1 MILYG
6 ENQDINMK
14 IIGYSDV
21 ITNSSSETFIW
32 YTREGINQIKD
43 IVNSILKLGGSNK
56 TFDDY
61 FTINLDV
68 DLEEVKEKCKIPE
81 EEFEKM
87 SIEEIENIAMYNQSG
102 NPEWDYYDNTIPTID
117 GVCIRAKDSNNK
129 DIARLLMN
137 IDNIFDK
144 ETYFNG

>member
-1 MILYG
+1 
-6 ENQDINMK
+6 MK

-32 YTREGINQIKD
+32 YTREGINKIKD
-43 IVNSILKLGGSNK
+43 IVNNILKLGGSDK

-87 SIEEIENIAMYNQSG
+87 SIEEIENIAMYNQPSD
-102 NPEWDYYDNTIPTID
+102 PEWYDDNTTPTIE
-117 GVCIRAKDSNNK
+117 GVCIKAKDSNNQ

-144 ETYFNG
+144 ETFFNG

>member
-1 MILYG
+1 MMKV
-6 ENQDINMK
+6 INW
-14 IIGYSDV
+14 SDV
-21 ITNSSSETFIW
+21 ITNSSSETFVW

-43 IVNSILKLGGSNK
+43 IVNNILKLGGPNK

-61 FTINLDV
+61 FTINIDI

-87 SIEEIENIAMYNQSG
+87 SIEEIENIAMDNQPG
-102 NPEWDYYDNTIPTID
+102 TPEWYDDNTVPTID
-117 GVCIRAKDSNNK
+117 GVCIKAKDPNNQ

-144 ETYFNG
+144 ETFFNG

>member
-1 MILYG
+1 
-6 ENQDINMK
+6 MK

-43 IVNSILKLGGSNK
+43 IVNSILKLGGSDK

-81 EEFEKM
+81 EEFKKM
-87 SIEEIENIAMYNQSG
+87 SIEEIENIAMYNQPSDPG
-102 NPEWDYYDNTIPTID
+102 WYDDNTTPTIE
-117 GVCIRAKDSNNK
+117 GVCIKAKDPNNQ

-144 ETYFNG
+144 ETFFNG

>member
-1 MILYG
+1 
-6 ENQDINMK
+6 MK

-21 ITNSSSETFIW
+21 ITNSSSETFVW

-61 FTINLDV
+61 FTINVDV

-87 SIEEIENIAMYNQSG
+87 SIEEIENVAMDNQPG
-102 NPEWDYYDNTIPTID
+102 DPEWYDYNTVPTID
-117 GVCIRAKDSNNK
+117 GVCIKAKNPNNK

-144 ETYFNG
+144 ETFFNG